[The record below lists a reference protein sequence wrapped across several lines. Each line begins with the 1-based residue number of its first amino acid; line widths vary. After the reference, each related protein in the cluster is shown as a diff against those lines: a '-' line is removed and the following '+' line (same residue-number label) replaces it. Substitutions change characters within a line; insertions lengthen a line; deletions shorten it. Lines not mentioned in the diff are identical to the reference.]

1 MYPST
6 KKVSKK
12 VPRKVTNYE
21 AYNELKKQRGEIPI
35 VDYDILTKEEI
46 IDLKKNPLVFI
57 SGTLNHRIETGFY
70 ENCELL
76 KGVATASFIEG
87 KATSPERI
95 LKEAIKLI
103 KLSKCTSTD
112 IICYEANNEGLR
124 DAKDDKLFKAFD
136 AMIGLSEILREEGY
150 TPLLSLDNDIIER
163 LRKLEPNYKINVPI
177 LSRISSKELD
187 NSRYDQDF
195 IVMDSKNA
203 YDELMLTNNTKKY
216 LNDSKKIKTPSK

>member
-1 MYPST
+1 M
-6 KKVSKK
+6 
-12 VPRKVTNYE
+12 
-21 AYNELKKQRGEIPI
+21 
-35 VDYDILTKEEI
+35 
-46 IDLKKNPLVFI
+46 F
-57 SGTLNHRIETGFY
+57 
-70 ENCELL
+70 
-76 KGVATASFIEG
+76 
-87 KATSPERI
+87 
-95 LKEAIKLI
+95 
-103 KLSKCTSTD
+103 
-112 IICYEANNEGLR
+112 
-124 DAKDDKLFKAFD
+124 
-136 AMIGLSEILREEGY
+136 LSEILREEGY